1 MIASFFEPIPFY
13 LDNYTATNG
22 VSIAFSTGMVNFTIL
37 DKDRLLNNVRL
48 DTTVFLTL
56 LSVVPAV
63 ARFRAGK
70 SVYVLNISGF
80 GLTAATVC
88 DLFTQ
93 MKKSIELYPSEKCL
107 FGVPDM
113 NYVSSK
119 AVFSFRVS
127 FLFFLVFW
135 ITT

>member
-1 MIASFFEPIPFY
+1 MIASFFEPIPY
-13 LDNYTATNG
+13 YIDNYTGTNG
-22 VSIAFSTGMVNFTIL
+22 VSIAFSTGIVNFTIL
-37 DKDRLLNNVRL
+37 NKDRLLNNVRL

-56 LSVVPAV
+56 LSVIPAV
-63 ARFRAGK
+63 ARFREGK
-70 SVYVLNISGF
+70 SAYVLNISGF

-113 NYVSSK
+113 KYVRSK
-119 AVFSFRVS
+119 MVFCFRVS
-127 FLFFLVFW
+127 F
-135 ITT
+135 